1 MKKLVPLITIIGVA
15 TIAVAKLLLAKAYC
29 LLCLSKGYEALAAA
43 PSYFTDSVVTVLP
56 SLF

>member
-1 MKKLVPLITIIGVA
+1 MKKLLPLIIIF
-15 TIAVAKLLLAKAYC
+15 AVLFAAGGKLLMAKEYC

-43 PSYFTDSVVTVLP
+43 PSYFNDSVVTVLP

>member
-1 MKKLVPLITIIGVA
+1 MKKLVPLITIIGAA
-15 TIAVAKLLLAKAYC
+15 TIAAARLLLAKEYC
-29 LLCLSKGYEALAAA
+29 LVCLIKGYEALAAA

>member
-1 MKKLVPLITIIGVA
+1 MKKLIPLITVIGATAVA
-15 TIAVAKLLLAKAYC
+15 FAKLLLAKEYC

-43 PSYFTDSVVTVLP
+43 PSYFGDSFVTVLP

>member
-1 MKKLVPLITIIGVA
+1 MKRLVPLFIV
-15 TIAVAKLLLAKAYC
+15 IAVVTFAFARLLLAKEYC

-43 PSYFTDSVVTVLP
+43 PSYFNDSVVTVLP

>member
-15 TIAVAKLLLAKAYC
+15 TIAAARLLLAKEYC
-29 LLCLSKGYEALAAA
+29 LVCLIKGYEALAAA

>member
-1 MKKLVPLITIIGVA
+1 MKKLLPLIIMF
-15 TIAVAKLLLAKAYC
+15 AVLFAAGGKLLMAKEYC

-43 PSYFTDSVVTVLP
+43 PSYFNDSVVTVLP

>member
-1 MKKLVPLITIIGVA
+1 MKKLVPLITVIGAVTVA
-15 TIAVAKLLLAKAYC
+15 AAKLLLAKEYC

-43 PSYFTDSVVTVLP
+43 PSYFNDSVVTVLP

>member
-1 MKKLVPLITIIGVA
+1 MKKLIPLITVIGATTVA
-15 TIAVAKLLLAKAYC
+15 FAKLLLAKEYC

-43 PSYFTDSVVTVLP
+43 PSYFNDSVVTVLP

>member
-1 MKKLVPLITIIGVA
+1 MKRLVPLLIV
-15 TIAVAKLLLAKAYC
+15 IAVVTFTVARLLLAKGYC
-29 LLCLSKGYEALAAA
+29 LLCISKGYEALAAA

>member
-1 MKKLVPLITIIGVA
+1 MKKLLPLIVMFAVLFVA
-15 TIAVAKLLLAKAYC
+15 GGKLLLAKEYC

-43 PSYFTDSVVTVLP
+43 PSYFNDSVVTVLP

>member
-1 MKKLVPLITIIGVA
+1 MKKLFPFIAIIGAATVA
-15 TIAVAKLLLAKAYC
+15 AAKLLLAKEYC

>member
-1 MKKLVPLITIIGVA
+1 MKKTVPLIMI
-15 TIAVAKLLLAKAYC
+15 IAVAIVAVARLLLAKEYC
-29 LLCLSKGYEALAAA
+29 MWCISKGYEAFAAA